1 MRRSRGKDFGAL
13 LPRQTEA
20 PKSPSFSGDRQRREN
35 RVQSRLGIW
44 GSDMSPPP
52 QWTPGRS
59 PGQKRILAYTGIE
72 GHVTSFLHLYAEY
85 WAGWQDRV
93 LGANCPSPAQRK
105 TAPVFYDPIT
115 SPAASAP

>member
-20 PKSPSFSGDRQRREN
+20 PKSPSFSGERQRREN

-52 QWTPGRS
+52 MDSG
-59 PGQKRILAYTGIE
+59 
-72 GHVTSFLHLYAEY
+72 AEPWPETY
-85 WAGWQDRV
+85 FGVYR
-93 LGANCPSPAQRK
+93 
-105 TAPVFYDPIT
+105 Y
-115 SPAASAP
+115 